1 MYYATSNENHK
12 ANAMDILCYINTSLT
27 YARLLDNVQHP
38 ANQNIYLESKKMA
51 GGGSASELFNS
62 KDNESGQKST

>member
-51 GGGSASELFNS
+51 GGGGGGAGELFNG
-62 KDNESGQKST
+62 KENESG

>member
-1 MYYATSNENHK
+1 MYYATSNDNHK

-38 ANQNIYLESKKMA
+38 ANQNIYLESKKM
-51 GGGSASELFNS
+51 GKGSNVKMLMDKEG
-62 KDNESGQKST
+62 ESGQKSS